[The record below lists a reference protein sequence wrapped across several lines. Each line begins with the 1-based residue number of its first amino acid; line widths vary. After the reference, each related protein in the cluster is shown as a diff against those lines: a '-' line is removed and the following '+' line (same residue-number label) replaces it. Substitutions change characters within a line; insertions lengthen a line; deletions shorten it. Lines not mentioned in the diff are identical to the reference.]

1 MELFFNNFVD
11 LSLDVAPWLIIG
23 LIATGLVK
31 AWIPES
37 AVARWLGGRG
47 LGPITRGALIGAPLP
62 LCSCSVV
69 PMAMGLHRKGA
80 SKPATVSF
88 LVATP
93 ETGVDSVAISWVLLG
108 PFLTIVRPIAAIFSA
123 VTSGLSVLLIDRIT
137 KPQEKPRDQ
146 GNSVSQENSAPVPNP
161 MVSGASSQ
169 KFNQIAVSSPITQ
182 SSPTEGS
189 GSCCSSSC
197 CGSTPQSEG
206 KIQDL
211 PHWRRLQQG
220 MKYAMTDIWDDL
232 APWLAIGVLIT
243 ALVMTWVPPGKL
255 TAFSEYPFLAM
266 LTMIAASVP
275 VYVCASASTP
285 IAAAMIFSGLTP
297 GMALAFM
304 IAGPATNIATLGII
318 KRELGGKTLTA
329 YLIGIVFSAI
339 FMGLGIDWIT
349 HIVDSEIVVT
359 RPGGTEE
366 ILPFWLSMGA
376 LIFLASL
383 SLRHPVTKMVK

>member
-1 MELFFNNFVD
+1 MELFFNNLID
-11 LSLDVAPWLIIG
+11 LALDVAPWLIIG

-123 VTSGLSVLLIDRIT
+123 VTSGLSVLLIDRFT
-137 KPQEKPRDQ
+137 KPQED
-146 GNSVSQENSAPVPNP
+146 STPVPTP
-161 MVSGASSQ
+161 MVSGASSH
-169 KFNQIAVSSPITQ
+169 NLTQIAVSSTVTK
-182 SSPTEGS
+182 SASTEGS
-189 GSCCSSSC
+189 DSCCSSSC
-197 CGSTPQSEG
+197 CGSTTQSEE
-206 KIQDL
+206 KVEDL

-318 KRELGGKTLTA
+318 KRELGGKTLAA
-329 YLIGIVFSAI
+329 YLFGIIISAI
-339 FMGLGIDWIT
+339 LAGLGVDWISG
-349 HIVDSEIVVT
+349 IMGSELVVMN
-359 RPGGTEE
+359 PAEE
-366 ILPFWLSMGA
+366 EEFVSTWISIGSLV
-376 LIFLASL
+376 FLVGL
-383 SLRHPVTKMVK
+383 YMRHLKKVVEKIK